1 MRDKDKSIGV
11 NINILIGALLGLVV
25 VIAGLAFWKWNEN
38 KDAQVN
44 DNQSTVNTEVNAENG
59 TVEKWQ
65 EGIIRYD
72 GIDYRYN
79 NDIRTYLF
87 MGIDKSG
94 EVAEGEDGMDGGQ
107 SDAMFLLVVNPDTE
121 QISVIAINRNTMTKV
136 DVYDAQGMFRG
147 TAELQIC
154 LQHGYG
160 DGLRTSC
167 LRSVSTV
174 SRMFNDIPIAGY
186 LSLNM
191 DGIPILNDAVGG
203 VTVEVLED
211 IDAFGVTLKE
221 GETVTLNGKEAYAYV
236 RSRDTD
242 EFDSATRRLE
252 RQQQYITTV
261 MSRMKSIAAQGETAL
276 NNMFE
281 SVEDYVVTN
290 IDFLELVE
298 YAMDYEFDASQMH
311 TIPGETI
318 MGARFEEHYIDEN
331 ALYDMI
337 IEIFYEVVE

>member
-1 MRDKDKSIGV
+1 MKDKNKSIGI
-11 NINILIGALLGLVV
+11 NINVLIGVLLGVV
-25 VIAGLAFWKWNEN
+25 VVVVGLVIFKMTGEDSGN
-38 KDAQVN
+38 KDVSN
-44 DNQSTVNTEVNAENG
+44 SQSTVSTESN

-72 GIDYRYN
+72 GVDYRYN
-79 NDIRTYLF
+79 NDIRTFLF
-87 MGIDKSG
+87 MGIDKAE
-94 EVAEGEDGMDGGQ
+94 EVAEGEDGIDGGQ
-107 SDAMFLLVVNPDTE
+107 SDAMFLLVINPDTE
-121 QISVIAINRNTMTKV
+121 KISVIAINRNTMTTV
-136 DVYDAQGMFRG
+136 DVYGRDGNYRG

-160 DGLRTSC
+160 DGMRISCTRT
-167 LRSVSTV
+167 VNTV
-174 SRMFNDIPIAGY
+174 SRLFDNIPIAGY
-186 LSLNM
+186 FSINM
-191 DGIPILNDAVGG
+191 NGIPILNDAVGG

-211 IDAFGVTLKE
+211 INSYGHQLKK
-221 GETVTLNGKEAYAYV
+221 GETVTLKGTQSLAYV

-252 RQQQYITTV
+252 RQQQYIISL
-261 MSRMKSIAAQGETAL
+261 MSKMKSVASQGEKAI
-276 NNMFE
+276 MSMYE
-281 SVEDYVVTN
+281 SAEDYIVTN
-290 IDFLELVE
+290 IDFLELAEAGAE
-298 YAMDYEFDASQMH
+298 YSFDSSDMY